1 MKHALAL
8 ACALLLAG
16 PALAQDVA
24 QVLSR
29 TPVFEQVSV
38 PRQVCTP
45 VASTHSSGAGA
56 LLGAMAGGAIG
67 HQIGGGS
74 GQALATMAGVV
85 GGALIG
91 QQMETPVT
99 SNTLHCTVQTM
110 LEQRITGYQVVY
122 TYAGKQYQTQLPYDP
137 GPTLAL
143 QITPVG
149 AQPPSAAP
157 VVTPPAVVNTVTR
170 TVVVPA
176 PRWVAPLHPGLHPGL
191 HMQPWPLQAGVYIHR
206 DRRLHKYP
214 QERIHPSPRPRHGG
228 RPDHPH
234 R

>member
-1 MKHALAL
+1 MKPALTL

-29 TPVFEQVSV
+29 TPVFKPVPV

-45 VASTHSSGAGA
+45 VTSTHSSGAGA
-56 LLGAMAGGAIG
+56 LLGAVAGGAIG

-91 QQMETPVT
+91 QQLETPVT
-99 SNTLHCTVQTM
+99 SNTLHCTVQTT

-143 QITPVG
+143 QITPMG
-149 AQPPSAAP
+149 AQAPAATPAVIAPS
-157 VVTPPAVVNTVTR
+157 VVNTITR

-176 PRWVAPLHPGLHPGL
+176 PRWVTPLHPGLHL
-191 HMQPWPLQAGVYIHR
+191 HPWPVQAGVYIHR
-206 DRRLHKYP
+206 DRRAQKHP
-214 QERIHPSPRPRHGG
+214 HERSAPSHRPRHSG
-228 RPDHPH
+228 RPDQHH

>member
-1 MKHALAL
+1 MKPALTL

-29 TPVFEQVSV
+29 TPVFEPVPV

-45 VASTHSSGAGA
+45 VTSSHSSGAGA
-56 LLGAMAGGAIG
+56 LLGAVAGGAIG

-91 QQMETPVT
+91 QQLETPVT
-99 SNTLHCTVQTM
+99 SNTLHCTVQTT

-143 QITPVG
+143 QITPMG
-149 AQPPSAAP
+149 AQAPAATPAVIAPS
-157 VVTPPAVVNTVTR
+157 VVNTITR

-176 PRWVAPLHPGLHPGL
+176 PRWVTPLHPGLHL
-191 HMQPWPLQAGVYIHR
+191 HPWPVQAGVYIHR
-206 DRRLHKYP
+206 DRRAQKHP
-214 QERIHPSPRPRHGG
+214 HERSAPSHRPRHSG
-228 RPDHPH
+228 RPDQHH